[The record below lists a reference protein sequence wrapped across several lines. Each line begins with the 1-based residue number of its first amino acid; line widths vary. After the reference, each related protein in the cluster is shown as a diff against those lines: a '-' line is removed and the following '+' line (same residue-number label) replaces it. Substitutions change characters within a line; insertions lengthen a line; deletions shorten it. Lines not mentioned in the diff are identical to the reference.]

1 VCESNS
7 DLKIAFPATPRIPMK
22 PLNVLVSLI
31 TEDNDFQMEQAA
43 SAKDAAARLGAQV
56 QIVYA
61 GNDAVNQNQQ
71 VFLAIQRASEKPDAI
86 LVEAVGTG
94 MAQAASAAVSAGI
107 GWAIVNREVDYI
119 SRLRRDAKVPIFSI
133 LTDNAEVGRIQAAQL
148 KAMATN
154 GCVLYI
160 EGPSG
165 NGVAQARTS
174 GMRSGLLSGITLK
187 ALKGDWTEL
196 SGYHAAKSW
205 LSLSTSRQM
214 KLGAVACQNDAM
226 AIGARRAFDEVQ
238 DAEARREWLKVPFI
252 GCDGVSRSGQ
262 EWVRRGLLR
271 ATVVTPAI
279 MGQGVEIMINA
290 IRAGNQPA
298 EITTSRV
305 VSLPSLEALKGSS
318 FAQSAR

>member
-1 VCESNS
+1 
-7 DLKIAFPATPRIPMK
+7 
-22 PLNVLVSLI
+22 
-31 TEDNDFQMEQAA
+31 
-43 SAKDAAARLGAQV
+43 
-56 QIVYA
+56 
-61 GNDAVNQNQQ
+61 
-71 VFLAIQRASEKPDAI
+71 
-86 LVEAVGTG
+86 
-94 MAQAASAAVSAGI
+94 
-107 GWAIVNREVDYI
+107 
-119 SRLRRDAKVPIFSI
+119 
-133 LTDNAEVGRIQAAQL
+133 
-148 KAMATN
+148 
-154 GCVLYI
+154 
-160 EGPSG
+160 
-165 NGVAQARTS
+165 
-174 GMRSGLLSGITLK
+174 
-187 ALKGDWTEL
+187 
-196 SGYHAAKSW
+196 
-205 LSLSTSRQM
+205 M

-305 VSLPSLEALKGSS
+305 VSLPSLEALKGST